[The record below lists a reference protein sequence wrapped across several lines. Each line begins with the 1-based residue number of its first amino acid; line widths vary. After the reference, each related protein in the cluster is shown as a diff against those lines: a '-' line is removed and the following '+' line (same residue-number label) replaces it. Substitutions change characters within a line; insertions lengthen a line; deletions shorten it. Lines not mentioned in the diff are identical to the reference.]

1 MGKRSDYERVDRDFY
16 PTPWQAVEP
25 LVPHLPSE
33 FAFAEPCAGDGALV
47 NHIETLVEGSW
58 CSWASDIEPQSDNI
72 HKNHF
77 RDLGSS
83 EFLEADYIIT
93 NPPWSKMQAFLEH
106 GMKVSDNIVYL
117 TTINHYTTKRRIREM
132 RSYGFA
138 VKEIYCVDTPKKPW
152 PQLGFQ
158 LAAVHTQ
165 RGYTGGTIWS
175 YDSDVPLTNVSQE
188 ITTPLS
194 QLL

>member
-1 MGKRSDYERVDRDFY
+1 MRAFCPPKNTPEKDIVMTPEYLAKDIIKHFNPTGKILDPSRGTGAFYDNFKTDNKDWCELGEDKDFLDYNEKVD
-16 PTPWQAVEP
+16 W
-25 LVPHLPSE
+25 
-33 FAFAEPCAGDGALV
+33 
-47 NHIETLVEGSW
+47 
-58 CSWASDIEPQSDNI
+58 
-72 HKNHF
+72 
-77 RDLGSS
+77 
-83 EFLEADYIIT
+83 IIT
-93 NPPWSKMQAFLEH
+93 NPPWSKMQVFLEH

-158 LAAVHTQ
+158 SAAVHTQ